1 MSQQVNEDM
10 HRTEVDRE
18 SARPSRRLLVGA
30 AALALLS
37 IGTFVVYQSRDDGVT
52 GQPPVEVAT
61 SFIEAY
67 GAFDA
72 ERGGMVDIEA
82 AMARLDPAAPQA
94 TIIFYRSLVLASD
107 TAPVTALQEALT
119 ARGMAVL
126 PIFVRS
132 LKDAASSAVV
142 AKSLAARRPDVILN
156 LTAFSAATG
165 QDGRGCLDAA
175 DESAGRSAVQVRRTG
190 GLVAR
195 SSC

>member
-1 MSQQVNEDM
+1 MTSTIRAVKVDRDARVQLHQQVAKEIPRANEDM

-72 ERGGMVDIEA
+72 ERAITYLADDPDISQ
-82 AMARLDPAAPQA
+82 M
-94 TIIFYRSLVLASD
+94 I
-107 TAPVTALQEALT
+107 
-119 ARGMAVL
+119 
-126 PIFVRS
+126 
-132 LKDAASSAVV
+132 
-142 AKSLAARRPDVILN
+142 
-156 LTAFSAATG
+156 
-165 QDGRGCLDAA
+165 
-175 DESAGRSAVQVRRTG
+175 
-190 GLVAR
+190 
-195 SSC
+195 